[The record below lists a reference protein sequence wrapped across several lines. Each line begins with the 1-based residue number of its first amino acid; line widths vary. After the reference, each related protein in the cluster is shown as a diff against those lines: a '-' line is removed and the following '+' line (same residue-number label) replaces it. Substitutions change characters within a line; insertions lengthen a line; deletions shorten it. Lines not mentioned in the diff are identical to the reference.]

1 MTAEVD
7 GAYLLALKEPWRPMG
22 RLEVQLWQ
30 VAIGDTAEGISG
42 LVGALGEGAVR
53 LKTKKGRSRGKN

>member
-1 MTAEVD
+1 ME
-7 GAYLLALKEPWRPMG
+7 

-30 VAIGDTAEGISG
+30 VAIGDNAEGISG

-53 LKTKKGRSRGKN
+53 LKPKKGRSRGKN